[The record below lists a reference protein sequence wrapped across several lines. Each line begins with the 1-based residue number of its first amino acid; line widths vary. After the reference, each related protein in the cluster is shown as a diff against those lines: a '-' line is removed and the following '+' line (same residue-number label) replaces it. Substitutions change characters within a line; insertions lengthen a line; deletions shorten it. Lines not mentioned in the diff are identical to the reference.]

1 MIKSIIDSRITEQ
14 LYKIYK
20 LDIDGFVNNR
30 KQVKTFNFEYEWP
43 VVDFLEPIFMP
54 LFQNIDSN
62 FIYLTKGYDIALNE
76 IYSKFAREDFIEF
89 MRGNKTY
96 TPRGRSMESIDI
108 YYMIGLTIFDETFE
122 WLIHNN
128 VDVGYL
134 TFSFQVDKFNNEDVL
149 NSLMNNKWFVHDKN

>member
-54 LFQNIDSN
+54 LFQNIDYN
-62 FIYLTKGYDIALNE
+62 AGTH
-76 IYSKFAREDFIEF
+76 R
-89 MRGNKTY
+89 
-96 TPRGRSMESIDI
+96 
-108 YYMIGLTIFDETFE
+108 
-122 WLIHNN
+122 
-128 VDVGYL
+128 
-134 TFSFQVDKFNNEDVL
+134 
-149 NSLMNNKWFVHDKN
+149 

>member
-1 MIKSIIDSRITEQ
+1 MDSHITEQ
-14 LYKIYK
+14 LYKIYE
-20 LDIDGFVNNR
+20 LDIDGFVTN
-30 KQVKTFNFEYEWP
+30 KEQVKTFNFEYKWP

-54 LFQNIDSN
+54 LFYNIDSN

-76 IYSKFAREDFIEF
+76 KYSKFSREDFIEF
-89 MRGNKTY
+89 IKGNKTHS
-96 TPRGRSMESIDI
+96 PRGYSKESIDI

-134 TFSFQVDKFNNEDVL
+134 TFSFQVEKFNNEKVL
-149 NSLMNNKWFVHDKN
+149 DLLMNNKWFVHDKNS